1 MGTIR
6 KVKLSNDYCNQE
18 AKRVSEELEI
28 LMYALDLEN
37 VEKEHWNKEIFD
49 RASGSLKIFMVRN
62 LSKEK
67 NIEELRK
74 MLLLRVREEKEIR
87 AKEYQGLT
95 EKVLSTVRGVMSMYK
110 REGRGA
116 VVKCFYCDKPGHVT
130 RNCFLRKAKEG
141 YNYNNKNDLKYFNF
155 SGENDTDSA
164 TIYERGYKKT
174 YK

>member
-1 MGTIR
+1 M
-6 KVKLSNDYCNQE
+6 
-18 AKRVSEELEI
+18 
-28 LMYALDLEN
+28 DLEN

-49 RASGSLKIFMVRN
+49 RESGSLKIIMVRN

-67 NIEELRK
+67 NNEELRK
-74 MLLLRVREEKEIR
+74 MLLLRVREEKETR
-87 AKEYQGLT
+87 AIEYQGLT
-95 EKVLSTVRGVMSMYK
+95 EKVLSTVREVMSMYK

-141 YNYNNKNDLKYFNF
+141 YNYNIKNDLKYFNF